1 MESQAGGYLLVVEDN
16 PDDEALTLRALQKNH
31 IDIEVCVVRD
41 GQEALDF
48 LFPDEATPTGVAVR
62 GNPQLVLLDLHLP
75 KIDGVE
81 ILRRLRAS
89 ERTRRLPVIIL
100 TTSDERRDIVEC
112 YDLGANSYVQ
122 KPVDFREFVEVVGR
136 LARYWLT
143 CNVASP
149 V

>member
-1 MESQAGGYLLVVEDN
+1 M
-16 PDDEALTLRALQKNH
+16 
-31 IDIEVCVVRD
+31 
-41 GQEALDF
+41 
-48 LFPDEATPTGVAVR
+48 
-62 GNPQLVLLDLHLP
+62 
-75 KIDGVE
+75 
-81 ILRRLRAS
+81 
-89 ERTRRLPVIIL
+89 IIL